1 MTFASASR
9 FVRRLHRPACVRF
22 GSPRKAV
29 VILTAAVCLA
39 LGFPGSAFADEPTA
53 EAAGE
58 QDPGLTLFKSDVRN
72 LLIHKCHKCHGGT
85 SVKAEFDLTTR
96 EKLVDSGFL
105 GETAEESHLLSLV
118 RHESEPHMPWKQP
131 KLTDAEIDVLA
142 KWIDAGAPYDAP
154 LSNRVT
160 NEAGELVVTE
170 ESKAFWSFLPLTRP
184 AVPDAGP
191 EHVGSPIDRLLAAKR
206 EEQGVSAAPEADRRT
221 LIRRLSLDVL
231 GIPPTPEQVQAFVD
245 DRNPDAWER
254 LVDRVLGSPRYGER
268 WARHWIDVARWAESH
283 GYEQDYDRP
292 TAYWYR
298 DFLIEALN
306 DDLAWKDFV
315 GWQVAGDELA
325 PESRQAWTATGFL
338 AGGAFPTQLTEM
350 EFESARYDELD
361 DMVATTGNAFLG
373 LSIGCARCHD
383 HKFDPIP
390 TREYYEF
397 AAHFT
402 RTIRCEKTWDLEP
415 EANARRKAD
424 HAAKVEELKQRVA
437 SAEAELAS
445 ASEADKPAK
454 QTALEGLK
462 KELETLE
469 KAGPQLVL
477 ATALVASEGLPHLS
491 HHADGRGYP
500 HFYPETHV
508 LSRGSVNQKQA
519 VAQPGFLSVL
529 KQDPFEASA
538 FEVSAPANAVSGYDR
553 ASLAR
558 WMTDLESGAG
568 RLVARTLAN
577 RLWQHHFGVGIVP
590 TPNDLGVQGEPPTH
604 PELLEW
610 LACELA
616 EGDGGMKSLHRKIL
630 LSDAYRMASVG
641 SEADVE
647 KDPKNVWLWRYPTR
661 RLEAEAIRDSILAAS
676 GLLDGR
682 MYGPGT
688 LDERMRRR
696 SIYFTIKRSALV
708 PSMLAFDWP
717 EHLVSIGD
725 RPRTTVSPQ
734 ALLLLNSPTVRDSAK
749 SLAATTLASPAEKRL
764 SGLYTRLYGR
774 APTAEEVQLADRF
787 IAEQTKRRDAVPPF
801 DAERAAWT
809 DLCQILL
816 ASSEFLYLP

>member
-1 MTFASASR
+1 MTLASASR
-9 FVRRLHRPACVRF
+9 FVRRLLRPVTVPF
-22 GSPRKAV
+22 GSLGKLIALV
-29 VILTAAVCLA
+29 TATVCLTA
-39 LGFPGSAFADEPTA
+39 GSVNSTFADEPA
-53 EAAGE
+53 KDAADV
-58 QDPGLTLFKSDVRN
+58 QDSGLALFQSDVRN
-72 LLIHKCHKCHGGT
+72 LLIHKCHQCHGGT
-85 SVKAEFDLTTR
+85 SVKGDFDLTTR
-96 EKLVDSGFL
+96 EKLVDSGYL
-105 GETAEESHLLSLV
+105 GETAEESYLLSLV

-131 KLTDAEIDVLA
+131 KLTEEEMALLA
-142 KWIDAGAPYDAP
+142 KWIDLGAPYDAP

-170 ESKAFWSFLPLTRP
+170 QSKAFWSFLPLVRP
-184 AVPDAGP
+184 APPQAGP
-191 EHVGSPIDRLLAAKR
+191 PHVGSPIDRLLAQKR
-206 EEQGVSAAPEADRRT
+206 EEHGVGVAPEADRRT
-221 LIRRLSLDVL
+221 LIRRIYLDVL
-231 GIPPTPEQVQAFVD
+231 GIPPTPEQALAFVD
-245 DRNPDAWER
+245 DANPDAWER
-254 LVDRVLGSPRYGER
+254 LVDRVLASPRYGER
-268 WARHWIDVARWAESH
+268 WARRWIDVARWAESH

-373 LSIGCARCHD
+373 LSIACARCHD

-390 TREYYEF
+390 AREYYEF

-402 RTIRCEKTWDLEP
+402 RTIRAEKTWDLEP
-415 EANARRKAD
+415 EANAQRKAE
-424 HAAKVEELKQRVA
+424 HAAKVENLKQRLA
-437 SAEAELAS
+437 AAEAELAS
-445 ASEADKPAK
+445 AADADKPAK
-454 QTALEGLK
+454 QTALDALK
-462 KELETLE
+462 KEREALE
-469 KAGPQLVL
+469 KARPQLVL

-508 LSRGSVNQKQA
+508 LARGSVDQKQA

-529 KQDPFEASA
+529 KHERFEASA

-558 WMTDLESGAG
+558 WMTDVEGGAG

-577 RLWQHHFGVGIVP
+577 RLWQHHFGAGIVP
-590 TPNDLGVQGEPPTH
+590 TPNDFGAQGEPPTH

-610 LACELA
+610 LACELV
-616 EGDGGMKSLHRKIL
+616 EGDGGFKSLHRKIL
-630 LSDAYRMASVG
+630 LSDAYRLSANG
-641 SEADVE
+641 SEADAE

-696 SIYFTIKRSALV
+696 SIYFTIKRSALI

-734 ALLLLNSPTVRDSAK
+734 ALLLLNSPTVRESAAN
-749 SLAATTLASPAEKRL
+749 LAAMTLAAPADARL
-764 SGLYTRLYGR
+764 DELYLRLYSR
-774 APTAEEVQLADRF
+774 KPTAEERASADGF
-787 IAEQTKRRDAVPPF
+787 VAEQAKRREAASPA